1 MGAQFEQVIELLTQI
16 LDDRSVPKN
25 IRENAQRSKESLLDE
40 KNEISIRVD
49 QAIQLLDEI
58 SEDPNMPIYT
68 RTQIWNIVTL
78 LEGLLQK

>member
-1 MGAQFEQVIELLTQI
+1 MGAQLEQVIELLTQI

-25 IRENAQRSKESLLDE
+25 IRENAQKSKESLQDE
-40 KNEISIRVD
+40 KNELSVRVD

>member
-25 IRENAQRSKESLLDE
+25 IRENAQMSKESLLDE
-40 KNEISIRVD
+40 KNEIGVRVD